1 MNKLITNCS
10 DWSTQGLLS
19 GRCEGVRWICM
30 ITRCNIHGKISNN
43 HKQYTP
49 MPTKEW
55 DSIYLR
61 GQIPLSLTA
70 VENRCQET
78 VSTNLLF
85 SSNLKHP
92 SVNIVHF
99 SAFFLKSYFWIVIF
113 QVILNYCDDFLLSQQ
128 WYIIIFKYLQKWK
141 RRVKYQLD

>member
-1 MNKLITNCS
+1 M
-10 DWSTQGLLS
+10 
-19 GRCEGVRWICM
+19 
-30 ITRCNIHGKISNN
+30 
-43 HKQYTP
+43 
-49 MPTKEW
+49 
-55 DSIYLR
+55 YLR

-99 SAFFLKSYFWIVIF
+99 SAFFLKVIF
-113 QVILNYCDDFLLSQQ
+113 EL
-128 WYIIIFKYLQKWK
+128 
-141 RRVKYQLD
+141 

>member
-1 MNKLITNCS
+1 
-10 DWSTQGLLS
+10 
-19 GRCEGVRWICM
+19 
-30 ITRCNIHGKISNN
+30 
-43 HKQYTP
+43 

-85 SSNLKHP
+85 SSNLKYP

-99 SAFFLKSYFWIVIF
+99 SAFFLKVIFNCDLSSYFELLWWFPIVTTVVYHYFYIPSEVKTKSKIPIGLIATGQGHLKGF
-113 QVILNYCDDFLLSQQ
+113 NCDLRLIDMCILCRSISSSRKIPSPTL
-128 WYIIIFKYLQKWK
+128 
-141 RRVKYQLD
+141 

>member
-1 MNKLITNCS
+1 
-10 DWSTQGLLS
+10 
-19 GRCEGVRWICM
+19 
-30 ITRCNIHGKISNN
+30 
-43 HKQYTP
+43 

-99 SAFFLKSYFWIVIF
+99 SAFFLKVIFELWSFKLFWIIVMISF
-113 QVILNYCDDFLLSQQ
+113 VTTVVYHYFYIPSEVKTKSKIPIGLIATGQGHLKGFNCDLRLIDMCILCRSISSSRKIPSPTL
-128 WYIIIFKYLQKWK
+128 
-141 RRVKYQLD
+141 